1 MDKSSKETETVRLRL
16 PRKLVDDL
24 NRAFGDASLEESIT
38 WLLTRYQDALGD
50 SAACADTELWI
61 KLDRVEEAGALLALS
76 NVENADAYRRLV
88 GAELARVRDASVNL
102 ADLAWRLQN
111 EEPVHE

>member
-1 MDKSSKETETVRLRL
+1 
-16 PRKLVDDL
+16 
-24 NRAFGDASLEESIT
+24 
-38 WLLTRYQDALGD
+38 
-50 SAACADTELWI
+50 
-61 KLDRVEEAGALLALS
+61 
-76 NVENADAYRRLV
+76 LV